1 LVEFF
6 DEVFSQVEPLLQQ
19 KASGL
24 CFTVFFLVFCNELT
38 IDILFLFNQ
47 MQYVRDILLE
57 EFVFGVDLGLDLIS
71 ESQLNKFIDLLIVEL
86 EVLSELF

>member
-1 LVEFF
+1 
-6 DEVFSQVEPLLQQ
+6 
-19 KASGL
+19 
-24 CFTVFFLVFCNELT
+24 
-38 IDILFLFNQ
+38 